1 MRMTPLAL
9 SLTLALTLA
18 AAGGD
23 SMTNE
28 SVPGSQPFGLSV
40 SGADP
45 CHAADFEYLIGEPAP
60 DAEAIA
66 ALEGPKRVRVIGPD
80 DMVTMDHVPQRLN
93 IETDAEGIV
102 LRLRC
107 G

>member
-1 MRMTPLAL
+1 
-9 SLTLALTLA
+9 
-18 AAGGD
+18 
-23 SMTNE
+23 MTNK
-28 SVPGSQPFGLSV
+28 SVPGSKALGLNAV
-40 SGADP
+40 GADP
-45 CHAADFEYLIGEPAP
+45 CHAADYEYMIGEPAP

-66 ALEGPKRVRVIGPD
+66 ALEGPKRVRVIGPG